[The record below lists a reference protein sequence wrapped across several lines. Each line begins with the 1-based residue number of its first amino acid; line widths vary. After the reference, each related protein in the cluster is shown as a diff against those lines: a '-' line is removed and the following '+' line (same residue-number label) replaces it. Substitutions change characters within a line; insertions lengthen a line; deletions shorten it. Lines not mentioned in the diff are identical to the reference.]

1 MTMKLLL
8 AGAALAAVGFAAPMA
23 NAQAPAAAP
32 GAPAQAPMT
41 SPNPA
46 GQVPGVV
53 PASPT
58 APTAP
63 AAPATP
69 VVAKGDIL
77 ETAQSS
83 GQFTTFVKALA
94 ATNLSGVVKTTPNL
108 TVFAP
113 TDAAFAAL
121 PAGELDRLMK
131 PENAGALQKILTY
144 HIINAKVDSSKIKGA
159 KGGVKT
165 VEGSDVMLDGSGAGL
180 MVDQA
185 GIVQPDVMASN
196 GVVHVIDKV
205 LIPGAMPAAQ
215 AAAATDTSAS
225 QAAST
230 TTKVN

>member
-8 AGAALAAVGFAAPMA
+8 AGAALAAFGFAAPMA

-32 GAPAQAPMT
+32 AQGPAT
-41 SPNPA
+41 SPNPTA
-46 GQVPGVV
+46 EAPGVA
-53 PASPT
+53 PAS
-58 APTAP
+58 PTAP

-131 PENAGALQKILTY
+131 TENAGELQKLLTY

-165 VEGSDVMLDGSGAGL
+165 VEGSDVRLDGSGASL

-185 GIVQPDVMASN
+185 GIVQADVMATN

-215 AAAATDTSAS
+215 AAAATDTAAS